1 MFVTI
6 RKQRFTGHR
15 KPRSHRKTFEY
26 GLPSGRVLLSM
37 ALALL
42 VMGCSSLDKK
52 ESLETVSSVG
62 LVKYLGTWKEIYRIP
77 NSFQDGDE
85 PCFNTT
91 ATYRLRKDGKIVV
104 RNECM
109 RESGVDVATALA
121 YVVEGSGNAQL
132 KVNFTGIWLLRVLGI
147 GDGNYWILGLGPEKD
162 GRYSWA
168 LVGEPGRQYGW
179 ILAREKPGTE
189 TLARILTLAEEKGY
203 RKEQFQS
210 FERN

>member
-1 MFVTI
+1 MDPVH
-6 RKQRFTGHR
+6 QRGSQRRLSAEGRCYNPGTGF
-15 KPRSHRKTFEY
+15 KGS
-26 GLPSGRVLLSM
+26 LALL
-37 ALALL
+37 ALALAL
-42 VMGCSSLDKK
+42 FASACSSLEEKK
-52 ESLETVSSVG
+52 AMDTVDSVE
-62 LVKYLGTWKEIYRIP
+62 LVKYLGVWKEIYRIP
-77 NSFQDGDE
+77 NSFQDGDD

-109 RESGVDVATALA
+109 RQSGPEVATALA
-121 YVVEGSGNAQL
+121 YVLEGSGNAKL

-147 GDGNYWILGLGPEKD
+147 GDGNYWILGLGPQED

-179 ILAREKPGTE
+179 ILAREKPSTE
-189 TLARILTLAEEKGY
+189 TLARILALAEEKGY

-210 FERN
+210 FERD